1 MEEKLRHLSIEKKLR
16 YGFTSILIAT
26 AIIFIAAIV
35 SLGTVM
41 IQFRNFYTT
50 AYENDVLQME
60 IRKDIQV
67 VGKMVLWS
75 LTTDDAAITTEKL
88 DLADRYA
95 NNVVTNIEALE
106 SSYHNKAII
115 TELNTAVADLNASRT
130 ELITFARANNNTE
143 ALEIFNSTYND
154 LTEKVQDILIKIG
167 NNSSATADKDYMISL
182 VVGLIDVFVVIAIFI
197 VAIIISSNIRKAIV
211 RIIIQPVEQLEAAA
225 TKLRNGEL
233 DVDITYTSED
243 EFGLLANN
251 IKESCHALHAIVKD
265 AGYILTEMSNGNF
278 NIATKIEDQ
287 YVGEFVSLVTAMR
300 KLNRQ
305 LNETLRSISTSSD
318 QVSIGSSQLAESA
331 QSLAEGATE
340 QAGAIE
346 ELTATIENVTNT
358 AANSANSAKSAE
370 SAATMAKEA
379 QDNATKSQA
388 DLAELTEAMQRIS
401 ETSLE
406 IQNIIGDIE
415 DIASQT
421 NLLSL
426 NASIEAA
433 RAGDAGRGFGVV
445 ADQIGKLA
453 DDSARSAVNT
463 RELIAKSIQEVKNG
477 NAITKKTV
485 AVLNDIL
492 ESMKIFASAAEASN
506 EDSKNMS
513 RMLEE
518 IEKAIEQISEVVQ
531 SNSASA
537 EETSAT
543 SEELSAQSETLKELV
558 SKFQL
563 REE

>member
-75 LTTDDAAITTEKL
+75 LTTDDTAITTEKL

-358 AANSANSAKSAE
+358 AANSAKSAE

-506 EDSKNMS
+506 EDSKNMA

>member
-75 LTTDDAAITTEKL
+75 LTTDDVAITTEKL

-130 ELITFARANNNTE
+130 ELMTLARANNNTE

-167 NNSSATADKDYMISL
+167 NNSSATADKDYMTSL
-182 VVGLIDVFVVIAIFI
+182 VVGLIAVFAVIAIFI
-197 VAIIISSNIRKAIV
+197 VAIIISSKIRKAIV

-243 EFGLLANN
+243 EFGSLANN
-251 IKESCHALHAIVKD
+251 IKESCHALHAIVTD

-305 LNETLRSISTSSD
+305 LNETLGSISTASD

-358 AANSANSAKSAE
+358 AANSAKSAE

-379 QDNATKSQA
+379 QDNAAKSQT

-506 EDSKNMS
+506 EDSKNMA

-543 SEELSAQSETLKELV
+543 SEELSAQSDTLKELV

>member
-1 MEEKLRHLSIEKKLR
+1 MEEKLRHVSIEKKLR
-16 YGFTSILIAT
+16 YGFTSVLIAT
-26 AIIFIAAIV
+26 AIIFIAAIA
-35 SLGTVM
+35 SLTTVLV
-41 IQFRNFYTT
+41 QFRSFYTT
-50 AYENDVLQME
+50 AYHNDVLQME
-60 IRKDIQV
+60 IRKDLQMI
-67 VGKMVLWS
+67 GKMVLWS
-75 LTTDDAAITTEKL
+75 LTTDDTALTNEKL
-88 DLADRYA
+88 DLADQYA
-95 NNVVTNIEALE
+95 AGLATNLDALE
-106 SSYHNKAII
+106 ASYHNKAIVA
-115 TELNTAVADLNASRT
+115 ELNSAVTDLKASRT
-130 ELITFARANNNTE
+130 DLMALARENRNEE
-143 ALEIFNSTYND
+143 ALVIFNSTYND

-167 NNSSATADKDYMISL
+167 NASSSAATDEYTLSAVVGISSTL
-182 VVGLIDVFVVIAIFI
+182 VVVAIFI
-197 VAIIISSNIRKAIV
+197 VALLFSTRIRKSIV
-211 RIIIQPVEQLEAAA
+211 RIIVQPVEQLEAAA
-225 TKLRNGEL
+225 AMLRKGEL
-233 DVDITYTSED
+233 NVDITYTSDD
-243 EFGLLANN
+243 EFGSLASNLR
-251 IKESCHALHAIVKD
+251 ESCHALHEIVSD

-278 NIATKIEDQ
+278 DIATKIEDQ
-287 YVGEFVSLVTAMR
+287 YVGEFVSLITAMR

-305 LNETLRSISTSSD
+305 LDETLRSINTASD
-318 QVSIGSSQLAESA
+318 QVAIGSSQLAESA

-358 AANSANSAKSAE
+358 ASNTAKSAE
-370 SAATMAKEA
+370 SAAAMAKEA
-379 QDNATKSQA
+379 QDNAAKSQA

-453 DDSARSAVNT
+453 DDSAKSAVNT
-463 RELIAKSIQEVKNG
+463 RELIAKAIQEVENG

-492 ESMKIFASAAEASN
+492 ESMKLFATSAEASN
-506 EDSKNMS
+506 EDSKNMA

-558 SKFQL
+558 SKFKL
-563 REE
+563 RNE

>member
-35 SLGTVM
+35 SLVTVM

-75 LTTDDAAITTEKL
+75 LTTDDVATTTEKL

-106 SSYHNKAII
+106 SSYHNKAIV

-130 ELITFARANNNTE
+130 ELMTLARANNNTE

-167 NNSSATADKDYMISL
+167 NNSSATADKDYMTSL
-182 VVGLIDVFVVIAIFI
+182 VVGLIAVFAVIAIFI

-243 EFGLLANN
+243 EFGSLANN
-251 IKESCHALHAIVKD
+251 IKESCHALHAIVTD

-358 AANSANSAKSAE
+358 AANSPSPLNPQQQWLRKLRTTQPRARQTLQNSLRLCSVSVRHHLRFRILSEILKTSHRRLI
-370 SAATMAKEA
+370 SSHSMLPLR
-379 QDNATKSQA
+379 QQGQA
-388 DLAELTEAMQRIS
+388 MPE
-401 ETSLE
+401 
-406 IQNIIGDIE
+406 
-415 DIASQT
+415 
-421 NLLSL
+421 
-426 NASIEAA
+426 
-433 RAGDAGRGFGVV
+433 
-445 ADQIGKLA
+445 
-453 DDSARSAVNT
+453 
-463 RELIAKSIQEVKNG
+463 EV
-477 NAITKKTV
+477 
-485 AVLNDIL
+485 
-492 ESMKIFASAAEASN
+492 S
-506 EDSKNMS
+506 
-513 RMLEE
+513 
-518 IEKAIEQISEVVQ
+518 
-531 SNSASA
+531 
-537 EETSAT
+537 
-543 SEELSAQSETLKELV
+543 V
-558 SKFQL
+558 S
-563 REE
+563 

>member
-1 MEEKLRHLSIEKKLR
+1 MTL
-16 YGFTSILIAT
+16 
-26 AIIFIAAIV
+26 
-35 SLGTVM
+35 
-41 IQFRNFYTT
+41 
-50 AYENDVLQME
+50 
-60 IRKDIQV
+60 
-67 VGKMVLWS
+67 
-75 LTTDDAAITTEKL
+75 
-88 DLADRYA
+88 
-95 NNVVTNIEALE
+95 
-106 SSYHNKAII
+106 
-115 TELNTAVADLNASRT
+115 
-130 ELITFARANNNTE
+130 ARANNNTE

-251 IKESCHALHAIVKD
+251 IKESCHALNAIVKD

-358 AANSANSAKSAE
+358 AANSAKSAE

-401 ETSLE
+401 ETDRKS
-406 IQNIIGDIE
+406 
-415 DIASQT
+415 
-421 NLLSL
+421 
-426 NASIEAA
+426 
-433 RAGDAGRGFGVV
+433 VV
-445 ADQIGKLA
+445 
-453 DDSARSAVNT
+453 
-463 RELIAKSIQEVKNG
+463 
-477 NAITKKTV
+477 
-485 AVLNDIL
+485 
-492 ESMKIFASAAEASN
+492 
-506 EDSKNMS
+506 
-513 RMLEE
+513 
-518 IEKAIEQISEVVQ
+518 
-531 SNSASA
+531 
-537 EETSAT
+537 
-543 SEELSAQSETLKELV
+543 
-558 SKFQL
+558 
-563 REE
+563 

>member
-75 LTTDDAAITTEKL
+75 LTTDDVAITTEKL

-287 YVGEFVSLVTAMR
+287 HVGEFVSLVTAMR

-358 AANSANSAKSAE
+358 AANSAKSAE

-506 EDSKNMS
+506 EDSKNMA

>member
-75 LTTDDAAITTEKL
+75 LTTDDVAITTEKL

-346 ELTATIENVTNT
+346 ELTATIGNVTNT
-358 AANSANSAKSAE
+358 AANSAKSAE

-506 EDSKNMS
+506 EDSKNMA

>member
-75 LTTDDAAITTEKL
+75 LTTDDVAITTEKL

-358 AANSANSAKSAE
+358 AANSAKSAE

-543 SEELSAQSETLKELV
+543 SEELSAQSDTLKELV

>member
-75 LTTDDAAITTEKL
+75 LTTDDVAITTEKL

-358 AANSANSAKSAE
+358 AANSAKSAE

-506 EDSKNMS
+506 EDSKNMA

>member
-75 LTTDDAAITTEKL
+75 LTTDDTAITTEKL

-358 AANSANSAKSAE
+358 AANSAKSAE

-506 EDSKNMS
+506 EDSKNMA

-518 IEKAIEQISEVVQ
+518 IKKAIEQISEVVQ

>member
-1 MEEKLRHLSIEKKLR
+1 MEEKLRHVSIEKKLR
-16 YGFTSILIAT
+16 YGFTSVLIAT
-26 AIIFIAAIV
+26 AIIFIAAIA
-35 SLGTVM
+35 SLTTVLV
-41 IQFRNFYTT
+41 QFRSFYTT
-50 AYENDVLQME
+50 AYHNDVLQME
-60 IRKDIQV
+60 IRKDLQMI
-67 VGKMVLWS
+67 GKMVLWS
-75 LTTDDAAITTEKL
+75 LTTDDTALTNEKL
-88 DLADRYA
+88 DLADQYA
-95 NNVVTNIEALE
+95 ASLATNLDALE
-106 SSYHNKAII
+106 ASYHNKAIVA
-115 TELNTAVADLNASRT
+115 ELNSAVTDLKASRT
-130 ELITFARANNNTE
+130 DLMALARENRNEE
-143 ALEIFNSTYND
+143 ALVIFNSTYND

-167 NNSSATADKDYMISL
+167 NASSSAATDEYTLSTVVGISSTL
-182 VVGLIDVFVVIAIFI
+182 VVVAIFI
-197 VAIIISSNIRKAIV
+197 VALLFSTRIRKSIV
-211 RIIIQPVEQLEAAA
+211 RIIVQPVEQLEAATA
-225 TKLRNGEL
+225 MLRKGEL
-233 DVDITYTSED
+233 NVDITYTSDD
-243 EFGLLANN
+243 EFGSLASNLR
-251 IKESCHALHAIVKD
+251 ESCHALHEIVSD

-278 NIATKIEDQ
+278 DIATKIEDQ
-287 YVGEFVSLVTAMR
+287 YVGEFVSLITAMR

-305 LNETLRSISTSSD
+305 LDETLRSINTASD
-318 QVSIGSSQLAESA
+318 QVAIGSSQLAESA

-358 AANSANSAKSAE
+358 ASNTAKSAE
-370 SAATMAKEA
+370 SAAAMAKEA
-379 QDNATKSQA
+379 QDNAAKSQA

-415 DIASQT
+415 DITSQT

-453 DDSARSAVNT
+453 DDSAKSAVNT
-463 RELIAKSIQEVKNG
+463 RELIAKAIQEVENG

-492 ESMKIFASAAEASN
+492 ESMKLFATSAEASN
-506 EDSKNMS
+506 EDSKNMA

-558 SKFQL
+558 SKFKL
-563 REE
+563 RNE

>member
-75 LTTDDAAITTEKL
+75 LTTDDTAITTEKL
-88 DLADRYA
+88 DLADQYA

-182 VVGLIDVFVVIAIFI
+182 VVGLIDVFAVIAIFI
-197 VAIIISSNIRKAIV
+197 VAIIISSKIRKAIV

-243 EFGLLANN
+243 EFGSLANN
-251 IKESCHALHAIVKD
+251 IKESCHALHAIVTD
-265 AGYILTEMSNGNF
+265 AEYILTEMSNGNF

-305 LNETLRSISTSSD
+305 IDETLRSISTASD
-318 QVSIGSSQLAESA
+318 QVSSGSSQLAESA

-358 AANSANSAKSAE
+358 AANSAKSAE

-379 QDNATKSQA
+379 QDNAAKSQA

-463 RELIAKSIQEVKNG
+463 RELIAKSIQEVKSG

>member
-75 LTTDDAAITTEKL
+75 LTTDDTAITTEKL

-115 TELNTAVADLNASRT
+115 TELNTAVADLNASRA

-154 LTEKVQDILIKIG
+154 LTEKVHDILIKIG

-358 AANSANSAKSAE
+358 AANSAKSAE

-506 EDSKNMS
+506 EDSKNMA

>member
-75 LTTDDAAITTEKL
+75 LTTDDTAITTEKL

-305 LNETLRSISTSSD
+305 LNETLGSISTASD

-358 AANSANSAKSAE
+358 AANSAKSAE

-379 QDNATKSQA
+379 QDNATKSQT

-506 EDSKNMS
+506 EDSKNMA

-543 SEELSAQSETLKELV
+543 SEELSAQSDTLKELV

>member
-1 MEEKLRHLSIEKKLR
+1 MEEKLRHVSIEKKLR
-16 YGFTSILIAT
+16 YGFTSVLIAT
-26 AIIFIAAIV
+26 AIIFIAAIA
-35 SLGTVM
+35 SLTTVLV
-41 IQFRNFYTT
+41 QFRSFYTT
-50 AYENDVLQME
+50 AYHNDVLQME
-60 IRKDIQV
+60 IRKDLQMI
-67 VGKMVLWS
+67 GKMILWS
-75 LTTDDAAITTEKL
+75 LTTDDTALTNEKL
-88 DLADRYA
+88 DLADQYA
-95 NNVVTNIEALE
+95 AGLATNLDALE
-106 SSYHNKAII
+106 ASYHNKAIVA
-115 TELNTAVADLNASRT
+115 ELNSAVTDLKASRT
-130 ELITFARANNNTE
+130 DLMALARENRNEE
-143 ALEIFNSTYND
+143 ALVIFNSTYND

-167 NNSSATADKDYMISL
+167 NASSSAATDEYTLSTVVGISSTL
-182 VVGLIDVFVVIAIFI
+182 VVVAIFI
-197 VAIIISSNIRKAIV
+197 VALLFSTRIRKSIV
-211 RIIIQPVEQLEAAA
+211 RIIVQPVEQLEAATA
-225 TKLRNGEL
+225 MLRKGEL
-233 DVDITYTSED
+233 NVDITYTSDD
-243 EFGLLANN
+243 EFGSLASNLR
-251 IKESCHALHAIVKD
+251 ESCHALHEIVSD

-278 NIATKIEDQ
+278 DIATKIEDQ
-287 YVGEFVSLVTAMR
+287 YVGEFVSLITAMR

-305 LNETLRSISTSSD
+305 LDETLRSINTASD
-318 QVSIGSSQLAESA
+318 QVAIGSSQLAESA

-358 AANSANSAKSAE
+358 ASNTAKSAE
-370 SAATMAKEA
+370 SAAAMAKEA
-379 QDNATKSQA
+379 QDNAAKSQA

-453 DDSARSAVNT
+453 DDSAKSAVNT
-463 RELIAKSIQEVKNG
+463 RELIAKAIQEVENG

-492 ESMKIFASAAEASN
+492 ESMKLFATSAEASS
-506 EDSKNMS
+506 EDSKNMA

-558 SKFQL
+558 SKFKL
-563 REE
+563 RNE

>member
-75 LTTDDAAITTEKL
+75 LTTDDVAITTEKL

-358 AANSANSAKSAE
+358 AANSAKSAE

-506 EDSKNMS
+506 EDSKNMA
-513 RMLEE
+513 RMLGE